1 MTTPPPFS
9 FDLSGRTV
17 LVTGASSGIGRHIAR
32 LLARSGANVAIGA
45 RRVALLA
52 ELEAE
57 LRDLGGRVLAL
68 PLDVSDET
76 SVINAFDTIEATFG
90 PANSVIANAGINMGK
105 SALSISATDFDALMA
120 VNVRGVFLTAREGAR
135 RMIANGSAER
145 GDGRILLIS
154 SITGEHPPAGLVAYA
169 ASKAAVNQ
177 MARTMA
183 KDWARKGINV
193 NAIAPGY
200 IQTEMTDELWESD
213 HGKKLLASF
222 PRQRLMDPDALDV
235 LTLYLC
241 SQASAQITGS
251 VFTIDDGQTL

>member
-1 MTTPPPFS
+1 MTTRPSYS

-32 LLARSGANVAIGA
+32 LLARGGANVAIGA

-57 LRDLGGRVLAL
+57 LQDLGGRVLAL
-68 PLDVSDET
+68 PLDVAEEASII
-76 SVINAFDTIEATFG
+76 SAFDAIEDAFG
-90 PANSVIANAGINMGK
+90 PANSVIANAGISMAKG
-105 SALSISATDFDALMA
+105 ALSVSAADFDALMA
-120 VNVRGVFLTAREGAR
+120 VNIRGVFLTAREGAR
-135 RMIANGSAER
+135 RMIASGSAER

-154 SITGEHPPAGLVAYA
+154 SITGQQPPAGLVAYA
-169 ASKAAVNQ
+169 SSKAAVNQ

-193 NAIAPGY
+193 NALAPGY
-200 IQTEMTDELWESD
+200 IQTEMTDELWETD
-213 HGKKLLASF
+213 HGRELLASF

-241 SQASAQITGS
+241 SAASAQITGS
-251 VFTIDDGQTL
+251 IFTVDDGQTL